1 MPISAYLSGAADAVL
16 KSVSTLVPEKRRDKH
31 GNLVTRHVKLPAT
44 LVGRTVVPAPTITRS
59 VIAEG
64 VIEGVMDTYASVIAG
79 SDESYDETRVVENLK
94 NLPDSTLNYISSV
107 MNRNEL
113 HVLGIDCMVISMLG
127 SEASAMEVDDAFF
140 VFGNLEHRDR
150 YDITMRTVE
159 GDKGGLKV
167 GGNLRG
173 MMRGMET
180 YSLDGFVYLP
190 GEIPLRFQ
198 DEDTKRKVMALMEV
212 SQVLGGD
219 AIAGLF
225 SADNQYT
232 LRDKELAQLV
242 VDYPD
247 DTDMIID
254 LIGTRGSDD
263 ISVLRDVLS
272 SASRS
277 LSEGVL

>member
-31 GNLVTRHVKLPAT
+31 GNLVTRHVKLPSM

-64 VIEGVMDTYASVIAG
+64 VIEGVMDTYASLIAG
-79 SDESYDETRVVENLK
+79 GDDSYGEARVVENLK
-94 NLPDSTLNYISSV
+94 SLPDSTLNYISSV

-113 HVLGIDCMVISMLG
+113 HVLGIDCMLISMLG

-140 VFGNLEHRDR
+140 VFGNLKHREK
-150 YDITMRTVE
+150 YNITMRATE
-159 GDKGGLKV
+159 DDKGGLKV
-167 GGNLRG
+167 GDNLRG
-173 MMRGMET
+173 LMRGMET

-198 DEDTKRKVMALMEV
+198 DEGTKRKVMALMEM
-212 SQVLGGD
+212 SQALRGD
-219 AIAGLF
+219 AVAGLF
-225 SADNQYT
+225 SADYQYT

-247 DTDMIID
+247 DTGALLD
-254 LIGTRGSDD
+254 LIETRGGDD
-263 ISVLRDVLS
+263 IGLLRDVLS